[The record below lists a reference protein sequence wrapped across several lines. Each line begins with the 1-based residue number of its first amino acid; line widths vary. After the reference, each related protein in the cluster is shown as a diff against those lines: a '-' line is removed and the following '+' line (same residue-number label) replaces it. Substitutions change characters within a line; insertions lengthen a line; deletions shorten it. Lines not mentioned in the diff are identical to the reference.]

1 MTERKRLL
9 RLITKNYIEN
19 ALTEIEEIERK
30 RKSCPK
36 VELTNIELEAL
47 IGISQGRNRTEVEA
61 AIKSINNADSYASLV
76 TRLFRKFEA
85 FTLAHVVYKAV
96 KMGII

>member
-9 RLITKNYIEN
+9 KLITKNYIEN
-19 ALTEIEEIERK
+19 ALNEIEEIERK
-30 RKSCPK
+30 SCPK
-36 VELTNIELEAL
+36 VKLTNIELEAL

-61 AIKSINNADSYASLV
+61 AIKSINNTDSYASLV

-85 FTLAHVVYKAV
+85 FSLAHVVYKAV